1 MESLVTPLDRW
12 LHLLKFSRKYA
23 NIESEIPAELK
34 AEEGIEMAIN
44 AYRKSLADRKVQNM
58 IHLREKAE
66 LMTAT
71 KITLAREEGRAE
83 GEARGEA
90 KGVMKGKAEGKA
102 EGRFEERV
110 TILRRM
116 KKTGM
121 SIAEIAQIT
130 GLSEDE
136 IKHMI

>member
-1 MESLVTPLDRW
+1 MLAERVNRW
-12 LHLLKFSRKYA
+12 
-23 NIESEIPAELK
+23 IAE
-34 AEEGIEMAIN
+34 
-44 AYRKSLADRKVQNM
+44 Y
-58 IHLREKAE
+58 
-66 LMTAT
+66 
-71 KITLAREEGRAE
+71 
-83 GEARGEA
+83 
-90 KGVMKGKAEGKA
+90 KAEGKA